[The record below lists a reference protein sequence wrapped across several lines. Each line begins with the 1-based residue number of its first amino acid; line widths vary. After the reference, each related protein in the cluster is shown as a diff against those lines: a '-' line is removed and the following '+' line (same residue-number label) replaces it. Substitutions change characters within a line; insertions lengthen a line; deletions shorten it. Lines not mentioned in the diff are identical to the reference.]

1 MALLL
6 LTFAS
11 KHGARSCPSTQ
22 KPRTFLR
29 WQATNPASPLQ
40 VLHPSVTQTTALR
53 VRAVVHHPHAVPA
66 TLAAPGETQPMHS
79 SAVAVLPQAAGAS
92 SVAAHAATARM
103 AAHGATAPTVAAAAV
118 CEAAQS
124 ATSGMVR
131 GVLAP
136 AYRPFTRCCTKRRGP
151 TASCYQSLKLC
162 HRAPCPREAA
172 TRQRRHP
179 PMSTLAPPQH
189 QATPRRR
196 RSRSSPLPLHP
207 HPPLPPLPRQLRY
220 PRASVAPW

>member
-1 MALLL
+1 MALLLL

-53 VRAVVHHPHAVPA
+53 VRAVVLHPPAVPA
-66 TLAAPGETQPMHS
+66 TVAAPGETQPMHS

-92 SVAAHAATARM
+92 SVAVHAATARM
-103 AAHGATAPTVAAAAV
+103 AAYGATAPI
-118 CEAAQS
+118 AAQS

-136 AYRPFTRCCTKRRGP
+136 AYRPFTRCCTKRRAP
-151 TASCYQSLKLC
+151 TASCCQSLKLC
-162 HRAPCPREAA
+162 HRARCPREAA

-179 PMSTLAPPQH
+179 PTSTLAPPQH

-207 HPPLPPLPRQLRY
+207 HPPPPPLPRPLRY